1 MHGRLVIWVA
11 LVAVAACSGGAEDTT
26 TSTTTTPA
34 ETTTTSIPNPFL
46 DIVEAPSNFSAE
58 DVVDVVGLPLDEQ
71 AWVGSFPA
79 DDVTFFGELWEFDR
93 LDAGLIAAGE
103 AASYLGGPVW
113 ERVGR
118 EGREPGYFLQENTG
132 VIGRIDDAT
141 AEVADLTSDS
151 VDDLGMIV
159 AEALA
164 GAGLEP
170 IQILARE
177 FGGRELYYDL
187 IGSADELTR
196 GYRIKIITEEDG
208 ALFRVIS
215 VERSLICVHGT
226 DETGDCI

>member
-1 MHGRLVIWVA
+1 MYGRLVIWLA
-11 LVAVAACSGGAEDTT
+11 LVAVAACSGGGETAT
-26 TSTTTTPA
+26 TSTTTTLA
-34 ETTTTSIPNPFL
+34 ETTTSFHNPFS
-46 DIVEAPSNFSAE
+46 DIVEEPSNFSAE
-58 DVVDVVGLPLDEQ
+58 DVVDIVGLSMDDQP
-71 AWVGSFPA
+71 WVGSFPA

-93 LDAGLIAAGE
+93 LDAELIAMGE
-103 AASYLGGPVW
+103 AASYLGGPAW

-187 IGSADELTR
+187 IRSADDLTR
-196 GYRIKIITEEDG
+196 GYRIKIITEEKG

-215 VERSLICVHGT
+215 VERSLICIHGT